1 MWGIE
6 WVVWIMSRRKQEKNN
21 WWSNNATYNM
31 YLNRLID
38 IYLSLF
44 KWEGLPES
52 INVRYLEMELLKQGK
67 VIFFEDETLGYLA
80 LNGNATGFNVYN
92 EPVDYEVYA
101 PIGYHKTL
109 NINNAVIIWNTYRRE
124 PYWEVFEQ
132 YAQRLANITR
142 TQDVN
147 VSAQKTPVLI
157 KASEQQR
164 LTMTNLYQKYEG
176 NEPFIFGDKS
186 LDLAEFEVLKTDAP
200 YVADKLQVLKNEIWN
215 EAMTFLGV
223 GNAKQDKK
231 ERLVA
236 AEVSANDEQ
245 IIQSRSVMLDARQ
258 LACEQINKMFG
269 LNISV
274 DYKLNQENDMI
285 ETDGGEN
292 VEY

>member
-6 WVVWIMSRRKQEKNN
+6 WVVWMSRRKQENNN
-21 WWSNNATYNM
+21 WWLNKATYEM

-38 IYLSLF
+38 IYMSLF
-44 KWEGLPES
+44 KWEGLPDS

-67 VIFFEDETLGYLA
+67 VIFFEDPSMGYLA

-92 EPVDYEVYA
+92 EPVDFEVYA
-101 PIGYHKTL
+101 PIGYHRKL
-109 NINNAVIIWNTYRRE
+109 DINNAVIIWNTFRRE
-124 PYWEVFEQ
+124 PYWNVFEQ
-132 YAQRLANITR
+132 YAQRLAEITV

-147 VSAQKTPVLI
+147 VKAQKTPILI
-157 KASEQQR
+157 KSSDQQR
-164 LTMTNLYQKYEG
+164 LTMMNLYQKYDG
-176 NEPFIFGDKS
+176 NAPFIFGDKS
-186 LDLAEFEVLKTDAP
+186 LDLSEFDVLKTDAP

-245 IIQSRSVMLDARQ
+245 IEQSRSVMLDARQ

-274 DYKLNQENDMI
+274 DYKLNQKSDII
-285 ETDGGEN
+285 ESGGEYI
-292 VEY
+292 EGD

>member
-1 MWGIE
+1 
-6 WVVWIMSRRKQEKNN
+6 MSRRKQEKNN
-21 WWSNNATYNM
+21 WWLNDATYHM
-31 YLNRLID
+31 YLNRLVD

-44 KWEGLPES
+44 EWKGLPDS
-52 INVRYLEMELLKQGK
+52 INIRYLEMELLEQGK
-67 VIFFEDETLGYLA
+67 VIFFEDETMGYLA

-92 EPVDYEVYA
+92 EPIDYEVYA

-124 PYWEVFEQ
+124 PYWNVFEQ

-147 VSAQKTPVLI
+147 ISAQKTPVLI
-157 KASEQQR
+157 KVSEQQR
-164 LTMTNLYQKYEG
+164 LTMNNLYQQYDG
-176 NEPFIFGDKS
+176 NKPFIFGDKG
-186 LDLAEFEVLKTDAP
+186 LDVSGFDVLKTDAP

-245 IIQSRSVMLDARQ
+245 IEQSRAVMLDARQ

-269 LNISV
+269 LNVSV
-274 DYKLNQENDMI
+274 DYKLNKISDNIVLE
-285 ETDGGEN
+285 GGEKID
-292 VEY
+292 E